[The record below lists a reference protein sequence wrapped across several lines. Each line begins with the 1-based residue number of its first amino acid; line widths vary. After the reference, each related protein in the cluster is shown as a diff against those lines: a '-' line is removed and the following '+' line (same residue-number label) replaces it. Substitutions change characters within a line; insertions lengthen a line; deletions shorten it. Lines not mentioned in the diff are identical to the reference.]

1 MISRGAVSSSLAVP
15 RLLLIAPHGSYRTS
29 AFMNAAQQMGVD
41 VLLAS
46 EGKHSV
52 ISDYAEGLHINFQE
66 PATTLKQI
74 LSAARQRPFAA
85 ILGTDD
91 STTTLAAIASEQLG
105 LPHNDKKSVELTQRK
120 DLARA
125 CLQQHKVP
133 APRYQRLDLQEK
145 IRPQVKDFSFPA
157 VVKPVALSGSR
168 GVIRVNTMSELEQAC
183 LRIDKI
189 LQTELSLDEESRHFI
204 LLEEYVSGSEV
215 AVEGLLINGKLQLLT
230 IFDKPEPM
238 EGPFFEE
245 TYYISPSRLP
255 ISIQDDVQ
263 ATIQAACHAYGLREG
278 PVHAEC
284 RINDKGIW
292 VLEVAAR
299 TIGGMCGHLLSHG
312 IGQNLETLVIQHA
325 LNIPIKINKDKG
337 AAGVLMI
344 PIPKAGVLKRVEG
357 ILKAQAVE
365 GIDEVNIQISSGHR
379 IQTLPEASSY
389 LGFIFAYADTPEQVE
404 SALREAHACLNIVID
419 PFLPISVQP
428 LKSNANE

>member
-15 RLLLIAPHGSYRTS
+15 RLLLIAPHGSYRTT
-29 AFMNAAQQMGVD
+29 AFMQAAQAMGVD

-52 ISDYAEGLHINFQE
+52 ISDYAEGLHLNFRQQAMALE
-66 PATTLKQI
+66 QI

-91 STTTLAAIASEQLG
+91 STTALAAMASEQLG
-105 LPHNDKKSVELTQRK
+105 LPHNDPASVELTQRK

-125 CLQQHKVP
+125 CLHQHKVS
-133 APRYQRLDLQEK
+133 APQYQQIDLKREVAS
-145 IRPQVKDFSFPA
+145 QVDDFLFPA

-168 GVIRVNTMSELEQAC
+168 GVIRVNTIDELEQAC
-183 LRIDKI
+183 QRIKKI
-189 LQTELSLDEESRHFI
+189 LQQELQLNEDSRRYV
-204 LLEEYVSGSEV
+204 LLEEYIPGDEV
-215 AVEGLLINGKLQLLT
+215 AVEGLLVKGKLQILT

-255 ISIQDDVQ
+255 DAVQCEVQ
-263 ATIQAACHAYGLREG
+263 ATIQAACGAYGLREG

-284 RINDKGIW
+284 RINDNGVW

-299 TIGGMCGHLLSHG
+299 TIGGMCGHLLSFG
-312 IGQNLETLVIQHA
+312 IGQSLEALVIQHA
-325 LNIPIKINKDKG
+325 LNLPIQINKDTG

-357 ILKAQAVE
+357 ILKAQRVE
-365 GIDEVNIQISSGHR
+365 HIDEVNIQISSGHV
-379 IQTLPEASSY
+379 IQTLPEGSSY
-389 LGFIFAYADTPEQVE
+389 LGFIFSYADTPAQVE
-404 SALREAHACLNIVID
+404 SALRQAHACLNIVID
-419 PFLPISVQP
+419 PFLPISLQTTEET
-428 LKSNANE
+428 N